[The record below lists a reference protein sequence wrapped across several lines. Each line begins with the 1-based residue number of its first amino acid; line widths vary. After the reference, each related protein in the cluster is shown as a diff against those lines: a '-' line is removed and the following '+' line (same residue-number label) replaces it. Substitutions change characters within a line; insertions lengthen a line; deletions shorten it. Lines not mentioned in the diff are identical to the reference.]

1 MDKASVTVKN
11 ELDTDVMVSW
21 VSDHCYQVCY
31 RLLFNLIFLWCLF
44 LVFFFLI
51 FVCVLVF
58 IPGFGVRTG
67 SPQSWPAQFNRF
79 TCGHPVWTLT
89 TAEPYS

>member
-44 LVFFFLI
+44 LVFFFPDI
-51 FVCVLVF
+51 CVCASVYTRIWGSYRQPPVLA
-58 IPGFGVRTG
+58 
-67 SPQSWPAQFNRF
+67 SPVQ
-79 TCGHPVWTLT
+79 
-89 TAEPYS
+89 